1 VVFVVVMIP
10 VIMVVFRVSGF
21 FWGDLTMVDGG
32 CLLVCVFVAGGVFP
46 RASAGF
52 SVVL

>member
-1 VVFVVVMIP
+1 MVVKVFARVRARGGRVVFVVVMIP

-32 CLLVCVFVAGGVFP
+32 FLLVWV
-46 RASAGF
+46 
-52 SVVL
+52 